1 MDSECLLAISHSDI
15 CKAHSVGCSVG
26 CTVPAV
32 PTEEISVQERNHKDS
47 AKFQSTRHRKPSQ
60 GRASCASE
68 SGTYIVNFGGKG
80 RTSIQASLGCWHH
93 FCSHAL
99 QERMAGW
106 SVYSRFTSPSFW
118 ILETKVPSLSGKSH
132 NLQDAEDRL
141 LPILTAKF
149 YMTIILQ
156 KNIASA
162 GIFLVQIR
170 KTWRAFSKKSFSF
183 IAFHLC
189 NLLTKGRK
197 ELPMQTLPQKYKDIF
212 LVELRFRRVRGRTEI
227 QRLFIQIYFAFFSS
241 EHYPPNIHKTS
252 ANYFDSPIL
261 SGSAPVAFILHNF
274 LYFIFLP
281 FPMFCRQSCHFLCFP
296 SEWP

>member
-1 MDSECLLAISHSDI
+1 M
-15 CKAHSVGCSVG
+15 G
-26 CTVPAV
+26 CTVPAA
-32 PTEEISVQERNHKDS
+32 PAEGISVQERNHKDS

-162 GIFLVQIR
+162 VIFLVQIR
-170 KTWRAFSKKSFSF
+170 ITWRAFSKKSFSF

-197 ELPMQTLPQKYKDIF
+197 ELPMQTLPQKYKDIY
-212 LVELRFRRVRGRTEI
+212 LLGRTEI
-227 QRLFIQIYFAFFSS
+227 QKSKRQNWDSEVVHPNLLRFFLLRTLSSQYTRDLSQLLWFSHPFWFSS
-241 EHYPPNIHKTS
+241 SCFYSSQFSLFH
-252 ANYFDSPIL
+252 L
-261 SGSAPVAFILHNF
+261 SSVPYVLQAK
-274 LYFIFLP
+274 LP
-281 FPMFCRQSCHFLCFP
+281 FPKFS
-296 SEWP
+296 